1 MLYDKSN
8 VLYGINNAKL
18 SIRKNNQAVLTEGY
32 TDAIMAQQAGFE
44 NTVAVSGTALTGRH
58 LGLLKRYSDNLLL
71 SFDMDAAGDNATK
84 RGINLAESQG
94 FNIKVIK
101 SYTEKDPADIIKD
114 DPKTWEEAVTNAR
127 PIMDYYFDSS
137 FAKYDKT
144 NPDGKKQIGKIIL
157 PAIKRLQNKIEQ
169 SHWVQKLAGMLQ
181 VSETSVLEEL
191 KNIKDDAA
199 YAPSAEVMAP
209 AVTLASQPDVKDANG
224 RKKLIE
230 DKIVSLVLKD
240 PENLN
245 LIEEPHFAFF
255 CDNTQNFIKDLKTG
269 VADKEKY
276 KNFFD
281 TLALRAEVEYQEEDG
296 CQEIQLCLLQLKDIE
311 LRNSLAQLSEAIRH
325 EVDQQ
330 KKEYLI
336 KEFDK
341 KARELH
347 QKS

>member
-1 MLYDKSN
+1 
-8 VLYGINNAKL
+8 
-18 SIRKNNQAVLTEGY
+18 
-32 TDAIMAQQAGFE
+32 
-44 NTVAVSGTALTGRH
+44 
-58 LGLLKRYSDNLLL
+58 
-71 SFDMDAAGDNATK
+71 
-84 RGINLAESQG
+84 
-94 FNIKVIK
+94 
-101 SYTEKDPADIIKD
+101 
-114 DPKTWEEAVTNAR
+114 
-127 PIMDYYFDSS
+127 
-137 FAKYDKT
+137 
-144 NPDGKKQIGKIIL
+144 
-157 PAIKRLQNKIEQ
+157 LQNKIEQ

-191 KNIKDDAA
+191 KNIKDDVA

-209 AVTLASQPDVKDANG
+209 AVTLASQPDVKDAKG

-230 DKIVSLVLKD
+230 DKIVSLVLKN

-245 LIEEPHFAFF
+245 LIEEPHLAFF

-269 VADKEKY
+269 VADKEKH

-330 KKEYLI
+330 KKEGLI